1 MNRQVIYAAAHAHF
15 PDTEP
20 LGGGKAVADFLIRQC
35 PHWRV
40 FSPVSCGLAL
50 AKPLVDLSELEY
62 AKFCRQ
68 FERVTTTEILQH
80 DPASCVVLTNDISEG
95 PDFAALGARGYR
107 VVSLWHVDVVDYF
120 CRMYLRGL
128 VTPATAARWSRQRWL
143 PDLLKLVFHKQA
155 DCVRHCAQ
163 LVVPSAPMK
172 DVILRCYPDCPP
184 AKVAVLPWGNLAPV
198 GGTYRGDVGDD
209 EVVIMTLSRLSP
221 EKGIERLLRALP
233 LVAGKYRVWICGAPA
248 FMQGRRY
255 AAKLRRLAG
264 DRVEFL
270 GHVTGERKAALLQ
283 RADIF
288 VSASR
293 HESYGLTIAEAAAAG
308 CRIVSHRHYGASG
321 TVVDCGEAPAL
332 AGVLSEM
339 IGGGRTAK
347 GPVAQAPSDAATRLT
362 ELLVSPTTN
371 GL

>member
-35 PHWRV
+35 PHWQV
-40 FSPVSCGLAL
+40 LSPQTTGTLP
-50 AKPLVDLSELEY
+50 AKPLVDLSEREY
-62 AKFCRQ
+62 GRFCRQ
-68 FERVTTTEILQH
+68 FELVTTTEILKH

-107 VVSLWHVDVVDYF
+107 LVSLWHVDVVDYF

-143 PDLLKLVFHKQA
+143 PDVLKLVFHKQA
-155 DCVRHCAQ
+155 DCVQHCAK

-172 DVILRCYPDCPP
+172 EVILRCYPDCPP
-184 AKVAVLPWGNLAPV
+184 AKVAVLPWRNIAVPVSAEPLAGN
-198 GGTYRGDVGDD
+198 DD

-264 DRVEFL
+264 ERVEFL

-308 CRIVSHRHYGASG
+308 CRVVSHRHYGASG
-321 TVVDCGEAPAL
+321 TVVDCGQAPVL
-332 AGVLSEM
+332 AKVLTEL
-339 IGGGRTAK
+339 IGAGRTAK
-347 GPVAQAPSDAATRLT
+347 RPVPQVPSDAAARLT
-362 ELLVSPTTN
+362 ELLLSPTTN

>member
-35 PHWRV
+35 PHWQV
-40 FSPVSCGLAL
+40 LSPATCGMAL
-50 AKPLVDLSELEY
+50 PKPLVDLSELEY

-68 FERVTTTEILQH
+68 FERVTTAEILQH

-143 PDLLKLVFHKQA
+143 PDVLKLVFHKQA
-155 DCVRHCAQ
+155 DCVQHCAK

-172 DVILRCYPDCPP
+172 EVILRCYPDCPP
-184 AKVAVLPWGNLAPV
+184 AKVAVLPWRNIAVPVSAEPLAGN
-198 GGTYRGDVGDD
+198 DD

-264 DRVEFL
+264 ERVEFL

-293 HESYGLTIAEAAAAG
+293 HESYGLTIAEAEAAG

-321 TVVDCGEAPAL
+321 TVVDCGQAPVL
-332 AGVLSEM
+332 ATVLTEL
-339 IGGGRTAK
+339 IGAGRTAK
-347 GPVAQAPSDAATRLT
+347 RPVPQVPSDAAARLT
-362 ELLVSPTTN
+362 ELLLSPTTN